1 MMQLCGIVTLQML
14 ETQNRL
20 QELIPI
26 AQQALAS
33 EQDTSLSDLEVKL
46 TALALFRKILIQA
59 AESEA
64 ALEQK
69 ATALGYLKT
78 FIPSILK

>member
-1 MMQLCGIVTLQML
+1 M
-14 ETQNRL
+14 